1 MRLLRRETCKFEML
15 DLRRRYY
22 LNNSREMQQIDR
34 FNDSYDP
41 DDVFRWYAVQSFV
54 YRLVNKALRCQDI
67 DLLFKFRFFIA
78 DLCSRLSHEHENIL
92 KPDMTTLNVCQEA
105 VLGKKELARF
115 SRNVS
120 QFIATNAFW

>member
-1 MRLLRRETCKFEML
+1 MRLLRRETCKIEML
-15 DLRRRYY
+15 DLCCRYY
-22 LNNSREMQQIDR
+22 LNNSREMQQIDG
-34 FNDSYDP
+34 FNDS
-41 DDVFRWYAVQSFV
+41 DDVFRWYTVQSFV

-78 DLCSRLSHEHENIL
+78 DLSSRLSFEHENML